1 VHSAAALRLGYV
13 RAVGPVDLRRRAP
26 GAKAP
31 VLILGFNAGLE
42 DLLHPRRQRQGQRQR
57 QRLAL
62 RAFVVP
68 TLRQA
73 QGRLLRK
80 RREGWGTRFVSCGGE
95 VKVPVPRLFKE
106 RRDKDGPPGIDPPFA
121 KLIRGGWFAK
131 VFFMSDRVMSESAMS
146 ESTEQIRELLD
157 SVYRVDSGRILAT
170 LIRLLGD
177 FDLAEEAMHEA
188 FAAALSLW
196 PKSGVPGN
204 PRPWLISTARFKAI
218 DTLRRR
224 ARFDASQDE
233 FVRYFEAQSISAER
247 SNKNE
252 EHGLEDDYLEDD
264 RLRLIFTCCHPSL
277 APDARVALTLRE
289 VCGLTTEEI
298 AKAFLITPRTLAQRV
313 VRAKAKIRETP
324 IRYEVPTPGELPERL
339 GAVLQVI
346 YLVFN
351 EGYSAA
357 AGAEVTRAEL
367 TGEAIRLGRLLVELH
382 LTELGPE
389 PEVIGLLSLM
399 LLQESRRAARNSPTG
414 ELILLENQDRALWN
428 REQIAE
434 GVALL
439 EKALQYRQKS
449 RRFGS
454 YTLQAA
460 IAAVHAEAE
469 SVARTDWRQ
478 IVALYDRL
486 LQVQPSPVVQLN
498 RAVAIAMRDGPEAGL
513 TNIDAVLEHGELA
526 NYYLAH
532 SARADMCRRLGR
544 TAEARASYEKAL
556 ALTQQEPERQFLQER
571 IRQLK

>member
-1 VHSAAALRLGYV
+1 
-13 RAVGPVDLRRRAP
+13 
-26 GAKAP
+26 
-31 VLILGFNAGLE
+31 
-42 DLLHPRRQRQGQRQR
+42 
-57 QRLAL
+57 
-62 RAFVVP
+62 
-68 TLRQA
+68 
-73 QGRLLRK
+73 
-80 RREGWGTRFVSCGGE
+80 
-95 VKVPVPRLFKE
+95 
-106 RRDKDGPPGIDPPFA
+106 
-121 KLIRGGWFAK
+121 
-131 VFFMSDRVMSESAMS
+131 MSER
-146 ESTEQIRELLD
+146 STEQIRELLD
-157 SVYRVDSGRILAT
+157 SLYRVDSGRILAT

-177 FDLAEEAMHEA
+177 FDRAEEAMHEA
-188 FAAALSLW
+188 FAAALSTW
-196 PKSGVPGN
+196 PSSGVPGN

-233 FVRYFEAQSISAER
+233 LGRHLEAQSSSSGR

-252 EHGLEDDYLEDD
+252 DDSLEDDYLEDD

-277 APDARVALTLRE
+277 APEARVALTLRE

-298 AKAFLITPRTLAQRV
+298 AKAFLTTPRTLAQRI
-313 VRAKAKIRETP
+313 VRAKSKIREARIP
-324 IRYEVPTPGELPERL
+324 YEVPTAQELPERL

-346 YLVFN
+346 YLIFN

-357 AGAEVTRAEL
+357 SGAEVTRAEL
-367 TGEAIRLGRLLVELH
+367 TGEAIRLGRLLMELH
-382 LTELGPE
+382 PE
-389 PEVIGLLSLM
+389 PEVTGLLALM
-399 LLQESRRAARNSPTG
+399 LLQESRRAARTSPTG
-414 ELILLENQDRALWN
+414 ELILLENQDRSLWN

-439 EKALQYRQKS
+439 EKALKHQQRS

-478 IVALYDRL
+478 IVTLYDQL
-486 LQVQPSPVVQLN
+486 LRIQPSPVVQLN

-513 TNIDAVLEHGELA
+513 AHIDAVLEHASGKQGELA

-532 SARADMCRRLGR
+532 SARADMYRRLGR

-571 IRQLK
+571 IRQLT

>member
-1 VHSAAALRLGYV
+1 MAEH
-13 RAVGPVDLRRRAP
+13 
-26 GAKAP
+26 
-31 VLILGFNAGLE
+31 
-42 DLLHPRRQRQGQRQR
+42 
-57 QRLAL
+57 
-62 RAFVVP
+62 VV
-68 TLRQA
+68 
-73 QGRLLRK
+73 
-80 RREGWGTRFVSCGGE
+80 
-95 VKVPVPRLFKE
+95 
-106 RRDKDGPPGIDPPFA
+106 
-121 KLIRGGWFAK
+121 
-131 VFFMSDRVMSESAMS
+131 SEH
-146 ESTEQIRELLD
+146 STEQKHDQTRELLD
-157 SVYRVDSGRILAT
+157 SLYRSDSGRILAT

-196 PKSGVPGN
+196 PTSGVPGN

-224 ARFDASQDE
+224 ARFDASQGE
-233 FVRYFEAQSISAER
+233 LVRYLEAQSSSAEK

-252 EHGLEDDYLEDD
+252 EDSLEDD

-277 APDARVALTLRE
+277 APEARVALTLRE

-298 AKAFLITPRTLAQRV
+298 AKAFLTTPRTLAQRI
-313 VRAKAKIRETP
+313 VRAKTKIRETHIP
-324 IRYEVPTPGELPERL
+324 YDVPTPQELPERL

-367 TGEAIRLGRLLVELH
+367 TGEAIRLGRLL
-382 LTELGPE
+382 TELQPE
-389 PEVIGLLSLM
+389 PEVLGLLSLM
-399 LLQESRRAARNSPTG
+399 LLQESRRAARTSPTG
-414 ELILLENQDRALWN
+414 ELILLENQNRSLWN

-439 EKALQYRQKS
+439 EKALQYQQKS

-469 SVARTDWRQ
+469 SVAATDWGE
-478 IVALYDRL
+478 IVALYDQL
-486 LQVQPSPVVQLN
+486 LRIQPSSVVELN

-513 TNIDAVLEHGELA
+513 AHMDAVLEHGELA

-532 SARADMCRRLGR
+532 SARADMYRRLGR
-544 TAEARASYEKAL
+544 TAEARSSYEKAL
-556 ALTQQEPERQFLQER
+556 ALTQQQPERQFLQDR

>member
-1 VHSAAALRLGYV
+1 
-13 RAVGPVDLRRRAP
+13 
-26 GAKAP
+26 
-31 VLILGFNAGLE
+31 
-42 DLLHPRRQRQGQRQR
+42 
-57 QRLAL
+57 
-62 RAFVVP
+62 
-68 TLRQA
+68 
-73 QGRLLRK
+73 
-80 RREGWGTRFVSCGGE
+80 
-95 VKVPVPRLFKE
+95 
-106 RRDKDGPPGIDPPFA
+106 
-121 KLIRGGWFAK
+121 
-131 VFFMSDRVMSESAMS
+131 MSER
-146 ESTEQIRELLD
+146 STEQIRELLD
-157 SVYRVDSGRILAT
+157 SLYRVDSRRILAT

-196 PKSGVPGN
+196 PTSGAPSN

-233 FVRYFEAQSISAER
+233 LVRYLEAQWSSAEW
-247 SNKNE
+247 SNQ
-252 EHGLEDDYLEDD
+252 EDSLEDD

-277 APDARVALTLRE
+277 APEAQVALTLRE

-298 AKAFLITPRTLAQRV
+298 NRSFLITPATLAQRI
-313 VRAKAKIRETP
+313 VRAKAKIRETQIP
-324 IRYEVPTPGELPERL
+324 YEVPTAQELPERL
-339 GAVLQVI
+339 GAVLQVT

-367 TGEAIRLGRLLVELH
+367 TGEAIRLCRL
-382 LTELGPE
+382 LTELRPE

-399 LLQESRRAARNSPTG
+399 LLQESRRAARTSPTG
-414 ELILLENQDRALWN
+414 ELILLEDQDRSLWN

-439 EKALQYRQKS
+439 EKALKS
-449 RRFGS
+449 RRFGA

-469 SVARTDWRQ
+469 SAAVTDWRQ
-478 IVALYDRL
+478 IVALYNRL
-486 LQVQPSPVVQLN
+486 AQIQPSPVVQLN
-498 RAVAIAMRDGPEAGL
+498 RAVAIAMCEGPEAGL
-513 TNIDAVLEHGELA
+513 TNIDAVLEHGGLA

-532 SARADMCRRLGR
+532 SARADMYRRLGR
-544 TAEARASYEKAL
+544 TDEARSSYEQAL
-556 ALTQQEPERQFLQER
+556 ALTQQEPERQFLKER